1 VGLRGFEVINKSKA
15 QIEAACPKTVL
26 CADNLAFAARDSTR
40 KVSGGDIDCSVASG
54 CRRW

>member
-1 VGLRGFEVINKSKA
+1 MGLRGFEVINKSKA